1 MNPELPRPRRVKG
14 GLHYSNLG
22 HFRVL
27 SVEDTPPAAA
37 VLDSPEALA
46 RAWRELV
53 AVKPWFD
60 PDKEHMVVF
69 VLNTR
74 LGMKGWNLVS
84 VGTVNETQC
93 HPREVLR
100 PVLVAA
106 GCSFAVAHNHPSG
119 CVHPSEADRRITKR
133 LQECAELLQ
142 VRMVDHVIVGAGH
155 QMFSFR
161 EAGMMPWTGRLP

>member
-1 MNPELPRPRRVKG
+1 MNPEFSRRSRTKSGVR
-14 GLHYSNLG
+14 YANLG
-22 HFRVL
+22 HFKVL
-27 SVEDTPPAAA
+27 SVEDAPPADLT
-37 VLDSPEALA
+37 LDSPDSLA

-60 PDKEHMVVF
+60 PAKEHMVVF

-74 LGMKGWNLVS
+74 LGLKGWSLIS
-84 VGTVNETQC
+84 VGTANETPC

-106 GCSFAVAHNHPSG
+106 GCSFAVVHNHPSG
-119 CVHPSEADRRITKR
+119 HVGPSDADRRVTKR
-133 LQECAELLQ
+133 LHECAELLQ
-142 VRMVDHVIVGAGH
+142 VRMVDHVIVGAGDRW
-155 QMFSFR
+155 FSFR